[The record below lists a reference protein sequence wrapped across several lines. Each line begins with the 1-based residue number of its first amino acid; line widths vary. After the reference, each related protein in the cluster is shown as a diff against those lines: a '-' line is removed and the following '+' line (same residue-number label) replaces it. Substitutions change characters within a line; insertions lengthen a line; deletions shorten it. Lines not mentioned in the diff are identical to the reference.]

1 MKIRLITRLAG
12 PDGCHAPGSI
22 IDVSASQAAALIA
35 GQYGVRVDEDT
46 PDVERAVA
54 PPPETRARGRRG

>member
-12 PDGCHAPGSI
+12 PDGCFAPGSV

-46 PDVERAVA
+46 PVVEQSVA
-54 PPPETRARGRRG
+54 PPPETRMRGRKV